1 MFAISKICVSMLS
14 DVVVDGG
21 VIELVGVLIVERM
34 WVRSVCTKEAVL
46 SVALLTSSFH
56 WVSNGCGIVN
66 WKRIEHA

>member
-1 MFAISKICVSMLS
+1 
-14 DVVVDGG
+14 
-21 VIELVGVLIVERM
+21 VERM